1 MPTTQTLIL
10 IGTATATA
18 LMAGFF
24 FAYSYSVN
32 PGLNRLSD
40 TAYVAAMQSINRA
53 ILNPGFF
60 IVFFGAPVLLLLST
74 YLHYRQPVSPR
85 FWFLLAATV
94 VYVVG
99 GLGVTMWGNVP
110 LNEALDAFN
119 VQSATAPDIAA
130 QRVRFEAPWNNLHR
144 VRTLATVLALVLVLI
159 GLTYESGQN

>member
-1 MPTTQTLIL
+1 MPTTQTVIL
-10 IGTATATA
+10 IGAATTTA

-60 IVFFGAPVLLLLST
+60 VVFFGAPVLLLLST
-74 YLHYRQPVSPR
+74 YLHYEQPASPR

-94 VYVVG
+94 IYLIG
-99 GLGVTMWGNVP
+99 ALGVTVWGNIP

-119 VQSATAPDIAA
+119 LQSATTQDIAA

-144 VRTLATVLALVLVLI
+144 VRTLAAMLALVLVII
-159 GLTYESGQN
+159 GLTYKSGQT